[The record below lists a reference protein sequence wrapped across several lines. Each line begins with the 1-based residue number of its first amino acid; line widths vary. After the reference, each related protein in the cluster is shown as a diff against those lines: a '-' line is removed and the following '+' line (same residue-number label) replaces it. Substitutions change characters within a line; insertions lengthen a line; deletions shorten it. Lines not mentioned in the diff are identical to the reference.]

1 MLVHDF
7 EAGSARSSPS
17 EIGRYGMG
25 SRSYFH
31 YADVIA
37 VISRGKYVGLDPLM
51 TVQSLGRGS
60 EGGW

>member
-1 MLVHDF
+1 
-7 EAGSARSSPS
+7 
-17 EIGRYGMG
+17 MG

-31 YADVIA
+31 YTDLIA

-51 TVQSLGRGS
+51 TVQSLSRGS

>member
-1 MLVHDF
+1 
-7 EAGSARSSPS
+7 
-17 EIGRYGMG
+17 MG

-31 YADVIA
+31 YTDLIA